1 MSSPLTIRALGD
13 VVCGYYDVRWI
24 DVVSARRT
32 ANVTHARQMLYWLA
46 RRQTTHGYPAIGA
59 VLGGRDHTTI
69 LHGDRRIEQLAA
81 IDPAIAAE
89 CADLEA
95 LTAACARVLT
105 RRAADVDAETVA
117 QRLVLAASGTD
128 LERRRAAATST
139 EDLVLLA
146 SAYLN
151 RLEAERQ
158 GLIASPLMAV
168 IDAARAHI
176 AAGMAASLAAP
187 GSAAEARARQ
197 ETATTRAELSAA
209 LSIAAHHY
217 RVTKTT
223 GEAAQAAE

>member
-1 MSSPLTIRALGD
+1 MSSPLTVRALGD

-24 DVVSARRT
+24 DVVSARKLT
-32 ANVTHARQMLYWLA
+32 KVCHARQMLYWLA
-46 RRQTTHGYPAIGA
+46 RQQTTHTYATIARVIGD
-59 VLGGRDHTTI
+59 RDHSTVY
-69 LHGDRRIEQLAA
+69 HGTRRIEQLAT

-176 AAGMAASLAAP
+176 AAGITASVAAP

-217 RVTKTT
+217 RVTEP

>member
-24 DVVSARRT
+24 DVVSPRRER
-32 ANVTHARQMLYWLA
+32 AVMHARQMLYWLA
-46 RRQTTHGYPAIGA
+46 IRQTTRSYAQVGA

-69 LHGDRRIEQLAA
+69 YHGVQRVEQLAA
-81 IDPAIAAE
+81 LDPAIAAE
-89 CADLEA
+89 CADLTA
-95 LTAACARVLT
+95 LAAACARVL
-105 RRAADVDAETVA
+105 RGRAIDTDAETVA
-117 QRLVLAASGTD
+117 QRLILAVSDAP
-128 LERRRAAATST
+128 LERRRAEAVPMD
-139 EDLVLLA
+139 ELVQLA
-146 SAYLN
+146 SAYLA

-176 AAGMAASLAAP
+176 AAGITASVAAP
-187 GSAAEARARQ
+187 GSAAEARARH

-217 RVTKTT
+217 RVTDT